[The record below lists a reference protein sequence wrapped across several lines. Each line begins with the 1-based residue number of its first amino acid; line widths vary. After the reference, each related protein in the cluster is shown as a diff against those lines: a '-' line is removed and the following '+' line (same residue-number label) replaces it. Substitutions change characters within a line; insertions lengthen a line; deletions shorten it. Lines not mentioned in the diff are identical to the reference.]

1 MFPFALSF
9 SDMKNGDDRDA
20 VRSGAG
26 GSGSESGAPVR
37 PGAGNG
43 REESVDTLRQELV
56 LKTRQLQAV
65 GEISAALASTWDLEA
80 TLEVITR
87 VTSEVMG
94 VASCSIYLLQ
104 ERRGGSRRDEPGTG
118 TGPVQDGVSREGGH
132 AQRREGCDAQRPEEG
147 SRRLVL
153 KATTGLAKAA
163 IGVAGLDSGEG
174 LTGWTVTH
182 GLPVAVTDVLL
193 DPRFKLLPETDEEGL
208 RSLLAVPLALQ
219 GRVIGAMN
227 VQTAQPHEFST
238 EEVELL
244 SMIGNLAAGAL
255 EKAML
260 YDRMRRQ
267 IRELEG
273 LVEVSR
279 TIVSPLYL
287 DDMLGVVAQMAA
299 RVMAVRSVVLH
310 LLDEATGCL
319 TLRAGHNT
327 AAAARERQS
336 FDIGEGLVGE
346 VAREARPVAV
356 ADVRQDPRY
365 VNRRLAEA
373 EGLVSFLGVPLVVR
387 QRIVGVLSCYTESPH
402 DFAPTEID
410 LFSTLANQTALAIEN
425 ARLVISTAVVRE
437 MHHRVKNNLQSV
449 AMLLRLQMGSSK
461 DEGTR
466 GILAGAMARILTIAA
481 VHETMSEQG
490 LSLVDVRQ
498 VLERVA
504 ASATQLVAGKEVCI
518 EVVGEPL
525 ALPSRM
531 ATSLALA
538 VGEFVQNAVKHAF
551 PGRETG
557 RIRILVQP
565 GASTHEVHVV
575 DDGVGSAGTRS
586 ERKGLGI
593 ELVQTLVS
601 HDLKGQFELTSAPE
615 GTRAVVRFP
624 APVGPGTAGR

>member
-1 MFPFALSF
+1 
-9 SDMKNGDDRDA
+9 MKNGENTKCVPA
-20 VRSGAG
+20 GAG
-26 GSGSESGAPVR
+26 GNGERRREDGVES
-37 PGAGNG
+37 
-43 REESVDTLRQELV
+43 LRLELA

-87 VTSEVMG
+87 VTSEVLG
-94 VASCSIYLLQ
+94 VASCSIYLR
-104 ERRGGSRRDEPGTG
+104 EKNGGN
-118 TGPVQDGVSREGGH
+118 
-132 AQRREGCDAQRPEEG
+132 
-147 SRRLVL
+147 RLVL
-153 KATTGLAKAA
+153 KATTGLARNA
-163 IGVAGLDSGEG
+163 IGVASLDAGEG
-174 LTGWTVTH
+174 LTGWTVTN
-182 GLPVAVTDVLL
+182 GRPVAVTDVLL
-193 DPRFKLLPETDEEGL
+193 DPRFKLIPETHEEGL
-208 RSLLAVPLALQ
+208 RSLLAVPLAIQ

-227 VQTAQPHEFST
+227 VQTADPHEFST
-238 EEVELL
+238 EEIELL

-260 YDRMRRQ
+260 YDRMRQQ

-273 LVEVSR
+273 LIEVSR

-299 RVMAVRSVVLH
+299 RVMEVRSVALH
-310 LLDEATGCL
+310 LLDEATGRL
-319 TLRAGHNT
+319 TLRAAHNT
-327 AAAARERQS
+327 SAATRVKQS
-336 FDIGEGLVGE
+336 FDIGQGLVGE
-346 VAREARPVAV
+346 VARQAMPVSV
-356 ADVRQDPRY
+356 PDVRKDARY
-365 VNRRLAEA
+365 LNRSLAEA
-373 EGLVSFLGVPLVVR
+373 EGLVSFLGVPLLVR
-387 QRIVGVLSCYTESPH
+387 QRIVGVLSCYTDALHEFTSKE
-402 DFAPTEID
+402 TD
-410 LFSTLANQTALAIEN
+410 LFSMLANQTALAIEN

-466 GILAGAMARILTIAA
+466 SILAGAMARILTIAA

-490 LSLVDVRQ
+490 LSMVDVRQ

-504 ASATQLVAGKEVCI
+504 ASAAQLVAGKEILI
-518 EVVGEPL
+518 EVEGGSL

-551 PGRETG
+551 PDRASGH
-557 RIRILVQP
+557 IRIIVTP
-565 GASTHEVHVV
+565 GPETNEVHVL
-575 DDGVGSAGTRS
+575 DDGVGAAGTRS

-601 HDLKGQFELTSAPE
+601 HDLKGQFELSSTE
-615 GTRAVVRFP
+615 TGTRAVVRFP
-624 APVGPGTAGR
+624 SPDKAGATK

>member
-1 MFPFALSF
+1 VYTHNAGARQGFSGLTISPFARSF
-9 SDMKNGDDRDA
+9 CHMKNR
-20 VRSGAG
+20 
-26 GSGSESGAPVR
+26 APTPPV
-37 PGAGNG
+37 PACGGNG
-43 REESVDTLRQELV
+43 REDSTETLRQELA
-56 LKTRQLQAV
+56 LKARQLQAV
-65 GEISAALASTWDLEA
+65 GEISAALASTWDLEE
-80 TLEVITR
+80 TLDVITR
-87 VTSEVMG
+87 VTSDVMG
-94 VASCSIYLLQ
+94 VASCSIYLR
-104 ERRGGSRRDEPGTG
+104 EKNGGS
-118 TGPVQDGVSREGGH
+118 
-132 AQRREGCDAQRPEEG
+132 
-147 SRRLVL
+147 RLVL
-153 KATTGLAKAA
+153 KATTGLARDA
-163 IGVAGLDSGEG
+163 IGIARLEAGEG

-182 GLPVAVTDVLL
+182 GRPVAVTDVLL
-193 DPRFKLLPETDEEGL
+193 DPRFKLIPETHEEGL
-208 RSLLAVPLALQ
+208 RSLLAVPLAVQ

-227 VQTAQPHEFST
+227 VQTAEPHQFST

-260 YDRMRRQ
+260 YDRMRQQ

-273 LVEVSR
+273 LIEVSR

-299 RVMAVRSVVLH
+299 RVMEVRSVALH
-310 LLDEATGCL
+310 LLDEASGKL
-319 TLRAGHNT
+319 ALRAAHNT
-327 AAAARERQS
+327 SAAARERQS

-346 VAREARPVAV
+346 VARQARPLPVP
-356 ADVRQDPRY
+356 DVRQDPRY
-365 VNRRLAEA
+365 LNRKLAEA

-387 QRIVGVLSCYTESPH
+387 QRIVGVLSCYTDSPH
-402 DFAPTEID
+402 EFTPKETD
-410 LFSTLANQTALAIEN
+410 LFSMLANQTALAIEN

-504 ASATQLVAGKEVCI
+504 ASATLLVAGKEIRI
-518 EVVGEPL
+518 EVEGESL

-551 PGRETG
+551 QGRDQG
-557 RIRILVQP
+557 HIRILVVP
-565 GASTHEVHVV
+565 GPQTCEVLVL
-575 DDGVGSAGTRS
+575 DNGIGTAGTRS

-601 HDLKGQFELTSAPE
+601 HDLKGQFELSSNEA

-624 APVGPGTAGR
+624 TPTAGETS